1 MENVKSIIIVNNAI
15 AMLFISQNT
24 RSIAVVTN

>member
-15 AMLFISQNT
+15 AMLFILQNT
-24 RSIAVVTN
+24 RRIAVVRN